1 MLTTLRIRNLALVS
15 EVTLELPSG
24 LVAITG
30 ETGAGKSILLG
41 ALGLVLGERADRSL
55 IRSGQESCAVEA
67 VFDVTLLSRA
77 FHRSLE
83 DQGLDACADGQLIL
97 KRTFTA
103 SGANRQFVNGTP
115 TTLQTLSRVGDW
127 LVDLHG
133 PHEHQSLLDPGR
145 QLALL
150 DAFGALDARRA
161 SVEALVRERDALEK
175 QKADLIVDDRAYVQ
189 QIDLLRHQTAEI
201 AAARL
206 SRDEEETVARE
217 YQRASSAAQRLQLG
231 QAAADALGG
240 EEGSVLSQAGAVGRL
255 LQELN
260 RADPDARP
268 LLDAFVQGIAC
279 LRDLERDLS
288 HYAERIDLDPA
299 LLQGLE
305 ERLNLIQTLKR
316 KYGTS
321 IDAVMRFGE
330 EAARRLEQLERRSEE
345 LSRLDTALARVSS
358 ELWDAALDLSARRRE
373 CGARLARAV
382 SGQLADLG
390 FRRSEFDVRIESLAR
405 NPPPHPQPGLA
416 GIDTIEFHFAPN
428 PGEPAKPLL
437 AIASSGELARAML
450 AIKTVLAVQDQIP
463 VLIFDEVDAN
473 VGGETA
479 NAVGEKMRTVARH
492 RQVLCITHLAQVAAV
507 ADAHFAVT
515 KEIHGGRTL
524 STIQRLDHPGRVT
537 ELARMLGGHTEA
549 ARRHALSLL
558 GQS

>member
-15 EVTLELPSG
+15 EVILELPSG

-41 ALGLVLGERADRSL
+41 ALGLVLGERADRGL

-67 VFDVTLLSRA
+67 VFDVTDLSRA

-83 DQGLDACADGQLIL
+83 DQGLDPCADGQLIL

-103 SGANRQFVNGTP
+103 AGANRQFVNGTP

-133 PHEHQSLLDPGR
+133 PHEHQSLLDPSR

-150 DAFGALDARRA
+150 DAFGALDARLA
-161 SVEALVRERDALEK
+161 TVEALVRERDALEK
-175 QKADLIVDDRAYVQ
+175 QKADLIIDDRTYAQ

-206 SRDEEETVARE
+206 SPDEEETVARE

-240 EEGSVLSQAGAVGRL
+240 EEGSVLSQAGTVGRL

-260 RADPDARP
+260 RTDPDARP
-268 LLDAFVQGIAC
+268 LLEAFEQGIAF

-299 LLQGLE
+299 RLQGLE
-305 ERLNLIQTLKR
+305 ERLDLIQTLKR
-316 KYGTS
+316 KYGAP
-321 IDAVMRFGE
+321 IDAVIRFGE

-345 LSRLDTALARVSS
+345 LARLDHALARVSS

-416 GIDTIEFHFAPN
+416 GIDTVEFHFAPN
-428 PGEPAKPLL
+428 PGEPAKPLR

-450 AIKTVLAVQDQIP
+450 GIKTVLAVQDQIP

-479 NAVGEKMRTVARH
+479 NAVGEKMRAVARH
-492 RQVLCITHLAQVAAV
+492 RQVLCITHLAQVAAA

-524 STIQRLDHPGRVT
+524 STIERLDQPGRIT

-558 GQS
+558 RQP

>member
-83 DQGLDACADGQLIL
+83 DQGLDPCADGQLIL

-133 PHEHQSLLDPGR
+133 PHEHQSLLDPNR

-150 DAFGALDARRA
+150 DAFGALDARLD
-161 SVEALVRERDALEK
+161 SVEALVRERDAIES
-175 QKADLIVDDRAYVQ
+175 QKADLIIDDRAYAQ
-189 QIDLLRHQTAEI
+189 QLDLLRHQTAEI

-206 SRDEEETVARE
+206 APDEEETVVRE

-231 QAAADALGG
+231 RAAADALGG

-260 RADPDARP
+260 RADPDAKP
-268 LLDAFVQGIAC
+268 LLDAFEQGIAS

-288 HYAERIDLDPA
+288 RYAERIDLDPA
-299 LLQGLE
+299 RLQGLE

-345 LSRLDTALARVSS
+345 LARLELALARVSG

-390 FRRSEFDVRIESLAR
+390 FRRSEFDVRIVSLAR
-405 NPPPHPQPGLA
+405 NPPPHPQPGSA

-428 PGEPAKPLL
+428 PGEPAKPLR

-463 VLIFDEVDAN
+463 VLVFDEVDAN

-515 KEIHGGRTL
+515 KEIHGERTL
-524 STIQRLDHPGRVT
+524 STIHRLDHPGRVT

-558 GQS
+558 RQP